1 METSADTTVTN
12 RTTSRTDEAIQ
23 RDVLAEL
30 EWDARLSPAEIGVSV
45 KDGVVT
51 LTGRVD
57 EALGRRTSSA
67 PRARGQGGG
76 Q

>member
-45 KDGVVT
+45 KDGVI
-51 LTGRVD
+51 
-57 EALGRRTSSA
+57 S
-67 PRARGQGGG
+67 
-76 Q
+76 

>member
-45 KDGVVT
+45 KDGVII